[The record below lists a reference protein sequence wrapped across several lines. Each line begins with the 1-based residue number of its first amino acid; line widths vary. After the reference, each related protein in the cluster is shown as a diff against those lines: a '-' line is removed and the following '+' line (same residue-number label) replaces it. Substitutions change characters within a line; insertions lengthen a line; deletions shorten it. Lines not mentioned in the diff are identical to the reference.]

1 MPRTPK
7 KMLRL
12 LGTVSIALGLSG
24 AALAEDDFE
33 WPRLMVI
40 GTPGTASGSFASTNG
55 WAPVLQSET
64 GTTVRVVPEDS
75 EPMRHR
81 RLTDRRDIAIAS
93 VSGAEMRSQIEGTG
107 GYASMN
113 PVSQRIMWH
122 HNDTPWGFVVSG
134 NSDIQSLEDLKKGG
148 YRVTNGIFSPTIVET
163 MTVGLPDYLG
173 LSQEEAQE
181 LITFVP
187 ASSYSES
194 CRSVVEG
201 KSDVTYCSPIS
212 SVLSEM
218 EGAPGGIRW
227 LPMPASNTE
236 GWSRLLATRSMLVPA
251 EISMGVKTAR
261 GLESATSNF
270 VYAVPTDADT
280 DFVYN
285 MAKWMH
291 SSHDAYKGT
300 HPLATRMS
308 LEEFRNYLDNTPIP
322 VHEGTV
328 RYLREI
334 DAWTDED
341 DAWNNAAIE
350 LEAAWIAARQAALDE
365 AREKRVEISFEN
377 PEFLTILEAKTEGLP
392 IFRSR
397 L

>member
-1 MPRTPK
+1 MQRNKITAT
-7 KMLRL
+7 LIGSFAL
-12 LGTVSIALGLSG
+12 ALGLSG
-24 AALAEDDFE
+24 AAQAQDDFS
-33 WPRLMVI
+33 WPRLLVI
-40 GTPGTASGSFASTNG
+40 ATPGTSSGSFASTNG
-55 WAPVLQSET
+55 WAPILQEQK
-64 GTTVRVVPEDS
+64 GVTVRVVPEDS

-81 RLTDRRDIAIAS
+81 RLVDRRDIAIAS
-93 VSGAEMRSQIEGTG
+93 VSGAEMRSQAEGTG
-107 GYASMN
+107 GYAPMT
-113 PVSQRIMWH
+113 PASQRIMWH

-134 NSDIQSLEDLKKGG
+134 NSDIESLDDLKKGG

-163 MTVGLPDYLG
+163 ITVGLPDYLD
-173 LSQEEAQE
+173 LTQDEAQD

-187 ASSYSES
+187 ASSYAES

-201 KSDVTYCSPIS
+201 RSDVAYCAPIS

-227 LPMPASNTE
+227 LEMPASNTE
-236 GWSRLLATRSMLVPA
+236 GWGRLLATRSMLVPA
-251 EISMGVKTAR
+251 TISMGVQSAR
-261 GLESATSNF
+261 GIESATSNF

-291 SSHDAYKGT
+291 EAHDDYKGT

-350 LEAAWIAARQAALDE
+350 LMDAWIAARQEALDE
-365 AREKRVEISFEN
+365 AREKRIDIAFDN
-377 PEFLTILEAKTEGLP
+377 PEFLEILEAKTEGLE